1 MGREMMDITDE
12 RKVIENL
19 QTRPFFCSDD
29 CIELDNGYVIM
40 KKQNMKKQEGKESE
54 RKQTV

>member
-1 MGREMMDITDE
+1 MMDITDA

-29 CIELDNGYVIM
+29 HIELDNGYVIM
-40 KKQNMKKQEGKESE
+40 KKEEYERNRRGKDDG
-54 RKQTV
+54 RK